1 MKFDEGCEV
10 KAGEFELKQSRRKV
24 KKEREMQRLMNR
36 SSSYGNRGR
45 HNFGYGDDEDSDEDR
60 DEEERNSEDEEEE
73 AKKDLKEEIDRKY
86 FPERYG

>member
-45 HNFGYGDDEDSDEDR
+45 HNFGYGDD
-60 DEEERNSEDEEEE
+60 
-73 AKKDLKEEIDRKY
+73 DL
-86 FPERYG
+86 GN